1 MRYYP
6 RGILS
11 PLRLPIPPQAQREFG
26 DFTPIKLTK
35 GEFLNQLSEIHSRRV
50 FKNPN
55 LPQVWERKQVCRW
68 LESILDPP

>member
-1 MRYYP
+1 MRFNP

-26 DFTPIKLTK
+26 DFTPIKLTE
-35 GEFLNQLSEIHSRRV
+35 GEFLNQLGEIHSQRV

-55 LPQVWERKQVCRW
+55 LQQALGYKQPCR
-68 LESILDPP
+68 